1 MRKYSMHV
9 LVVGAL
15 LMTASFAS
23 VAEAQT
29 VAGRI
34 EAVWDAEYGLYTYGP
49 LYWDIDVAPSSAAA
63 DEFSMSMYYNKRD
76 AFMSAEVVCRMEGR
90 AFEKYARSY
99 SGDHFLS
106 LTTGLLPGNECVL
119 FIVGA
124 SDKDELLAFRMAIS
138 ERVARPS
145 TERDVSGAE
154 SSRFSAHQSRPAAV
168 AATLRKLAR
177 AVADHRGE

>member
-1 MRKYSMHV
+1 MRV

-15 LMTASFAS
+15 LAMALYGT

-34 EAVWDAEYGLYTYGP
+34 QAVWDAEYGLYTYGP
-49 LYWDIDVAPSSAAA
+49 LYWDIEVAPSLAAA
-63 DEFSMSMYYNKRD
+63 DEFGMSMYYNKRD
-76 AFMSAEVVCRMEGR
+76 AFMSAEVVCRTGGE

-124 SDKDELLAFRMAIS
+124 NDNDEELAFRMAVS
-138 ERVARPS
+138 ERVARP
-145 TERDVSGAE
+145 TPARDVSNADAG
-154 SSRFSAHQSRPAAV
+154 SSSIHGGHPAAV
-168 AATLRKLAR
+168 GATLRKLAQ
-177 AVADHRGE
+177 AVANHRTE

>member
-1 MRKYSMHV
+1 MRV
-9 LVVGAL
+9 LVAGAL
-15 LMTASFAS
+15 LAMLSFGS

-34 EAVWDAEYGLYTYGP
+34 PAVWDAEYGLYTYGP
-49 LYWDIDVAPSSAAA
+49 LYWDIEVAPGSAAA

-76 AFMSAEVVCRMEGR
+76 AFMSAEVVCRMEGE

-124 SDKDELLAFRMAIS
+124 NDNEEELAFRMAVS

-145 TERDVSGAE
+145 TERDVSNADAG
-154 SSRFSAHQSRPAAV
+154 SPSIHGGHPAAV

-177 AVADHRGE
+177 AVADHRTE

>member
-1 MRKYSMHV
+1 MRV
-9 LVVGAL
+9 LVAGAL
-15 LMTASFAS
+15 LAMLSFGS
-23 VAEAQT
+23 VVEAQT

-34 EAVWDAEYGLYTYGP
+34 QAVWDAEYGLYTYGP
-49 LYWDIDVAPSSAAA
+49 LYWDIEVAPGSAAA

-76 AFMSAEVVCRMEGR
+76 AFMSAEVVCRMEGE

-124 SDKDELLAFRMAIS
+124 NDNEEELAFRMAVA
-138 ERVARPS
+138 ERVARSS
-145 TERDVSGAE
+145 TERDVSNADAG
-154 SSRFSAHQSRPAAV
+154 SPSIHGGHPAAV

-177 AVADHRGE
+177 AVADHRTE

>member
-1 MRKYSMHV
+1 MRV
-9 LVVGAL
+9 LVAGAL
-15 LMTASFAS
+15 LAMLSFGS

-34 EAVWDAEYGLYTYGP
+34 QAVWDAEYGLYTYGP
-49 LYWDIDVAPSSAAA
+49 LYWDIEVAPGSAAA

-76 AFMSAEVVCRMEGR
+76 AFMSAEVVCRVEGE

-124 SDKDELLAFRMAIS
+124 NDNEEELAFRMAVA
-138 ERVARPS
+138 ERVARPT
-145 TERDVSGAE
+145 TEREVSGAE
-154 SSRFSAHQSRPAAV
+154 SNRFSADQSQPAAV

-177 AVADHRGE
+177 AVADHRTE

>member
-1 MRKYSMHV
+1 MRV
-9 LVVGAL
+9 IVAGAL
-15 LMTASFAS
+15 LVLASFGS

-34 EAVWDAEYGLYTYGP
+34 QAVWDAEYGLYTYGP
-49 LYWDIDVAPSSAAA
+49 LYWDIEVAPSSAAA

-76 AFMSAEVVCRMEGR
+76 AFMSAEVVCRMEGT

-124 SDKDELLAFRMAIS
+124 NDNDEELAFRMAVS
-138 ERVARPS
+138 ERVARP
-145 TERDVSGAE
+145 TAEREVSQAQ
-154 SSRFSAHQSRPAAV
+154 SSRFSGYRNQPAAV

-177 AVADHRGE
+177 AVADHRAE